1 MQIDQRTLNRLLA
14 MNDDQLA
21 AVIGKIASESG
32 IDPSLLGLNPNNIS
46 EIRRA
51 LGTASPEDLAQL
63 GAVYESYRQNRK
75 K

>member
-21 AVIGKIASESG
+21 AMIGKIASESG
-32 IDPSLLGLNPNNIS
+32 IDPALLGLNPNNIS
-46 EIRRA
+46 EIRHA
-51 LGTASPEDLAQL
+51 LGSASPEDLKQL

>member
-1 MQIDQRTLNRLLA
+1 MQIDQRTLNRLLS

-21 AVIGKIASESG
+21 AVIAKIAAEAG
-32 IDPSLLGLNPNNIS
+32 IDPTLLGLNPNNVS

-51 LGTASPEDLAQL
+51 LGSATPEDLEQL
-63 GAVYESYRQNRK
+63 GAVYNNYRQNRK